1 MNENTKGS
9 LFLFLA
15 ALIWGSSFV
24 SQSAAMDYIGPF
36 TFNACRSFVGFLV
49 LIPIFMIF
57 RKTSLKEKPLSKEE
71 ERALNK
77 RSMIASIFCGLALVI
92 ATSFQQVG
100 ISMTTA
106 GKAGFITALYIIMV
120 PILSIFLG
128 RKIPLIIW
136 VCAVVSLVGFYFLC
150 VQEDFSLGQG
160 DFYCLICALCF
171 SIQIMTID
179 YFTKRENFVDPVMLS
194 MNQFFVVGVVSLILT
209 FVFETPDISAIIK
222 AGGSILYAGA
232 LSSGIAYTFQILG
245 QKHTSPAVAP
255 LIMSLESVF
264 AVLFGWLLL
273 GESMNSREILGC
285 FLVFTAVMMSQIPF
299 KER

>member
-9 LFLFLA
+9 IFLFFA

-24 SQSAAMDYIGPF
+24 SQSAAMDHIGPF

-49 LIPIFMIF
+49 LIPVVCFF
-57 RKTSLKEKPLSKEE
+57 RKMSLKEKPLSKEE
-71 ERALNK
+71 EKELNK
-77 RSMIASIFCGLALVI
+77 RSVSAGIVCGLALVI
-92 ATSFQQVG
+92 ASSFQQVG

-120 PILSIFLG
+120 PILSVFLG

-136 VCAVVSLVGFYFLC
+136 LSAIISLIGFYFLC
-150 VQEDFSLGQG
+150 IQEDFSMGQG

-179 YFTKRENFVDPVMLS
+179 HFTEEDSRVDPVMMS
-194 MNQFFVVGVVSLILT
+194 MTQFFVVGVVSLILT
-209 FVFETPDISAIIK
+209 LIFETPVISDIIK

-285 FLVFTAVMMSQIPF
+285 FLVFTAVMLSQI
-299 KER
+299 KQTD

>member
-9 LFLFLA
+9 IFLFFA

-24 SQSAAMDYIGPF
+24 SQSAAMDHIGPF

-49 LIPIFMIF
+49 LIPVVCFF
-57 RKTSLKEKPLSKEE
+57 RKMSLKEKPLSKEE
-71 ERALNK
+71 EKELNK
-77 RSMIASIFCGLALVI
+77 RSVSAGIVCGLALVI
-92 ATSFQQVG
+92 ASSFQQVG

-120 PILSIFLG
+120 PILSVFLG

-136 VCAVVSLVGFYFLC
+136 LSAIISLIGFYFLC
-150 VQEDFSLGQG
+150 IQEDFSMGQG

-179 YFTKRENFVDPVMLS
+179 HFTEEDSRVDPVMMS
-194 MNQFFVVGVVSLILT
+194 MTQFFVVGVVSLILT
-209 FVFETPDISAIIK
+209 LLFETPVISDIIK

-245 QKHTSPAVAP
+245 QKHSSPAVAP

-285 FLVFTAVMMSQIPF
+285 FLVFTAVMLSQI
-299 KER
+299 KQAD

>member
-9 LFLFLA
+9 IFLFFA

-24 SQSAAMDYIGPF
+24 SQSAAMDHIGPF

-49 LIPIFMIF
+49 LIPVVCFF
-57 RKTSLKEKPLSKEE
+57 RKMSLKEKPLSKEE
-71 ERALNK
+71 EKELNK
-77 RSMIASIFCGLALVI
+77 RSVSAGIVCGLALVI
-92 ATSFQQVG
+92 ASSFQQVG

-120 PILSIFLG
+120 PILSVFLG

-136 VCAVVSLVGFYFLC
+136 LSAIISLIGFYFLC
-150 VQEDFSLGQG
+150 IQEDFSMGQG

-179 YFTKRENFVDPVMLS
+179 HFTEEDSRVDPVMMS
-194 MNQFFVVGVVSLILT
+194 MTQFFVVGAVSLILT
-209 FVFETPDISAIIK
+209 LLFETPVISDIIK

-255 LIMSLESVF
+255 LIMSLESVV

-285 FLVFTAVMMSQIPF
+285 FLVFTAVMLSQI
-299 KER
+299 KQAD

>member
-1 MNENTKGS
+1 MNDRTKGS

-24 SQSAAMDYIGPF
+24 SQSAAMDYIDPF

-49 LIPIFMIF
+49 LIPIVYLF
-57 RKTSLKEKPLSKEE
+57 RISRKKTAPLSQEE
-71 ERALNK
+71 EAALNK
-77 RSMIASIFCGLALVI
+77 RSVTAGIFCGLALVI
-92 ATSFQQVG
+92 ASSFQQIG

-136 VCAVVSLVGFYFLC
+136 ISAVISLAGFYFLC
-150 VQEDFSLGQG
+150 IQEDLSMGKG

-171 SIQIMTID
+171 SFQIMTID
-179 YFTKRENFVDPVMLS
+179 YFTKREAFVDPVMMS
-194 MNQFFVVGVVSLILT
+194 MTQFFVVGIISMILA
-209 FVFETPDISAIIK
+209 FIFETPVPSDIVK

-232 LSSGIAYTFQILG
+232 FSSGIAYTFQILG
-245 QKHTSPAVAP
+245 QKHTSPAAAP

-273 GESMNSREILGC
+273 GETMNSREILGC
-285 FLVFTAVMMSQIPF
+285 FLVFTAVILSQV
-299 KER
+299 KQTE

>member
-9 LFLFLA
+9 IFLFFA

-24 SQSAAMDYIGPF
+24 SQSAAMDHIGPF

-49 LIPIFMIF
+49 LIPVVCFF
-57 RKTSLKEKPLSKEE
+57 RKMSLKEKPLSKEE
-71 ERALNK
+71 EKGLNK
-77 RSMIASIFCGLALVI
+77 RSVSAGIVCGLALVI
-92 ATSFQQVG
+92 ASSFQQVG

-120 PILSIFLG
+120 PILSVFLG

-136 VCAVVSLVGFYFLC
+136 LSAIISLIGFYFLC
-150 VQEDFSLGQG
+150 IQEDFSMGQG

-179 YFTKRENFVDPVMLS
+179 HFTEEDSRVDPVMMS
-194 MNQFFVVGVVSLILT
+194 MTQFFVVGVVSLILT
-209 FVFETPDISAIIK
+209 LIFETPVISDIIK

-285 FLVFTAVMMSQIPF
+285 FLVFTAVMLSQI
-299 KER
+299 KQAD

>member
-9 LFLFLA
+9 IFLFFA

-24 SQSAAMDYIGPF
+24 SQSAAMDHIGPF

-49 LIPIFMIF
+49 LIPVVCFF
-57 RKTSLKEKPLSKEE
+57 RKMSLKEKPLSKEE
-71 ERALNK
+71 EKELNK
-77 RSMIASIFCGLALVI
+77 RSVSAGIVCGLALVI
-92 ATSFQQVG
+92 ASSFQQVG

-120 PILSIFLG
+120 PILSVFLG

-136 VCAVVSLVGFYFLC
+136 LSAIISLIGFYFLC
-150 VQEDFSLGQG
+150 IQEDFSMGQG

-179 YFTKRENFVDPVMLS
+179 HFTEEDSRVDPVMMS
-194 MNQFFVVGVVSLILT
+194 MTQFFVVGVVSLILT
-209 FVFETPDISAIIK
+209 LLFETPVISDIIK

-285 FLVFTAVMMSQIPF
+285 FLVFTAVMLSQI
-299 KER
+299 KQAD